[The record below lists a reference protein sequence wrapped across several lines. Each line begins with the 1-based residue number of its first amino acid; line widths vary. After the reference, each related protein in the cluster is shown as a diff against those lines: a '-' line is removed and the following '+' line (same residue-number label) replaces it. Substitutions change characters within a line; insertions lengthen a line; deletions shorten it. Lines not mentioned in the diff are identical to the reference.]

1 MRFARTA
8 LIYAGTSALA
18 SGIPILLMPLLTRV
32 LPPEDYGRIAL
43 FLLGMN
49 FLTVMTGVG
58 LNGAM
63 SVKYFREDIDFP
75 RYAGTCIWIVAGLS
89 VVYLLAAPLYLGPL
103 SNVMEIGS
111 SVLLLMVLAASAN
124 AVILIRL
131 AIWQVKYQA
140 GYFGGLRITQASL
153 DVGFSL
159 LLVLVLYWGWQGRVF
174 GASIAFLGAGTLC
187 LISLARDGL
196 LVARPDRAYLR
207 DALMFGIPLMP
218 HLVAGLLLTLAD
230 RFLVA
235 NLLSVEA
242 AGVYM
247 VAVQIGLALNLIVV
261 SVNQTFAPWLMR
273 QLSAEDAIR
282 DMRIVRVTYLYMAAL
297 LVTAL
302 VLGQLARIAL
312 GLLAGEAYQDAAVV
326 IPLITLG
333 IAASGGYY
341 MVTNYI
347 FYAGKTALLS
357 VLTTVVGT
365 ASVGMSYLLIARF
378 GILGAGMGVA
388 LAQTV
393 MFLGTWG
400 LAQYCRPMPW
410 RAALRRG

>member
-1 MRFARTA
+1 MRFVRTA
-8 LIYAGTSALA
+8 MIYAGTSALA

-43 FLLGMN
+43 FLLGIN
-49 FLTVMTGVG
+49 FMSVITCIG

-75 RYAGTCIWIVAGLS
+75 RYVGSCIWIVIGLS
-89 VVYLLAAPLYLGPL
+89 VVYLLATPLYLGPL
-103 SNVMEIGS
+103 SAVMEIGP
-111 SVLLLMVLAASAN
+111 SVMLLMVLSASAN

-140 GYFGGLRITQASL
+140 GRFGGLRIMQAGL

-159 LLVLVLYWGWQGRVF
+159 LLVLVLYWGWEGRVY
-174 GASIAFLGAGTLC
+174 GASVAFLGAGALC
-187 LISLARDGL
+187 LVSLARDGL
-196 LVARPDRAYLR
+196 LVARPDRAYLH
-207 DALMFGIPLMP
+207 DALLFGIPLMP
-218 HLVAGLLLTLAD
+218 HLVAGLLMMLAD

-235 NLLSVEA
+235 NLLSIEA

-247 VAVQIGLALNLIVV
+247 VAVQIGLALNLIVA

-273 QLSAEDAIR
+273 QLSAEDGVR
-282 DMRIVRVTYLYMAAL
+282 DIRIVRVTYLYIASL
-297 LVTAL
+297 LVIAL

-312 GLLAGEAYQDAAVV
+312 GVIAGEAYQDAAVV

-333 IAASGGYY
+333 VAASGGYY

-347 FYAGKTALLS
+347 FYASKTAWLS
-357 VLTTVVGT
+357 ALTTVVGT
-365 ASVGMSYLLIARF
+365 GSVGLSYLLIARF
-378 GILGAGMGVA
+378 GILGAGMGFA
-388 LAQTV
+388 LSQTV
-393 MFLGTWG
+393 MFLTTWR
-400 LAQYCRPMPW
+400 LAHYCRPMPW
-410 RAALRRG
+410 RTALRRG